1 MPSTGFCH
9 IILYLPEVMHNV
21 CAYTLHLC
29 VCLYIHTYIYILKEV
44 KPLCPAI
51 FPMKIMDQQALFDFL
66 EFRIQF
72 STS

>member
-21 CAYTLHLC
+21 CANTLHLC
-29 VCLYIHTYIYILKEV
+29 VFIHTYIYILKEV
-44 KPLCPAI
+44 KPLCLAI
-51 FPMKIMDQQALFDFL
+51 FPVKIIDQQALFDFL